1 MLHITFVS
9 QFLLYVTSQIVYSN
23 WALLCDKIDDTLQPA
38 KQTKRRSL
46 IFIIIL
52 LFFVVAL
59 ILIGFVST
67 NNSIA
72 FMICYLTA
80 FVALIVGLIFVF
92 CRVSFVQRRIEKE
105 IQKVCDD
112 ATEEYTGIRFEVKRD
127 KHIYIDIIIL
137 NTTSVPNYIPKVG
150 DDTLTQSLLADG
162 DRVDSV

>member
-1 MLHITFVS
+1 M
-9 QFLLYVTSQIVYSN
+9 VYSN
-23 WALLCDKIDDTLQPA
+23 WVLLCDKIDDPLQPA
-38 KQTKRRSL
+38 TKTKRRSL

-52 LFFVVAL
+52 LFFVVVL
-59 ILIGFVST
+59 VLIGFVST
-67 NNSIA
+67 NYDSLA

-80 FVALIVGLIFVF
+80 FVALIVGTIFVF

-137 NTTSVPNYIPKVG
+137 NTTSVPNYIPPKVG
-150 DDTLTQSLLADG
+150 DDTLIESLLAGG
-162 DRVDSV
+162 DSR

>member
-1 MLHITFVS
+1 
-9 QFLLYVTSQIVYSN
+9 
-23 WALLCDKIDDTLQPA
+23 
-38 KQTKRRSL
+38 
-46 IFIIIL
+46 
-52 LFFVVAL
+52 
-59 ILIGFVST
+59 
-67 NNSIA
+67 
-72 FMICYLTA
+72 MICYLTA